1 MIASLLSTRRLI
13 RGHRSAAASLGA
25 MSDSGTWSAPERF
38 SDNDVELVDEIVI
51 SEDILD
57 DDGTVIGEHV
67 ETIDV
72 LEVDG
77 EGVVVIDDITI
88 VTDDEGDLMID
99 ETVAVFDESGDVVI
113 NETITVVDAEG
124 DVLVEEHLVAA
135 DASGDVLIADSL
147 TIVDGGAFDDR
158 QLAAQF
164 REELDGVERAL
175 DRLDAGTYGRCES
188 CGAAIE
194 DSVLAERPQA
204 RSCSAH
210 LV

>member
-1 MIASLLSTRRLI
+1 
-13 RGHRSAAASLGA
+13 
-25 MSDSGTWSAPERF
+25 MSESGSWSAPQQF
-38 SDNDVELVDEIVI
+38 SENDVELVDEIVI

-57 DDGTVIGEHV
+57 DDGSVIGEHV
-67 ETIDV
+67 ETIDL

-113 NETITVVDAEG
+113 SETITIVDAEG
-124 DVLVEEHLVAA
+124 DILVEEHLVAA
-135 DASGDVLIADSL
+135 DAQGDVLLADSL
-147 TIVDGGAFDDR
+147 TVVDGGAFDDR
-158 QLAAQF
+158 ELAAQF
-164 REELDGVERAL
+164 RDELDGVERAL
-175 DRLDAGTYGRCES
+175 EQLDAGTYGRCES
-188 CGAAIE
+188 CGEAIE